1 MIDGRKVS
9 VIGSS
14 VNIFT
19 ISQCQTTNYPI
30 TCPQSSEM
38 AQASTTNLVCV
49 CVCVCVRVCVC
60 MCVCVCPLAVQMFE
74 GPSADGLGRRRWH
87 YLLFTLN

>member
-49 CVCVCVRVCVC
+49 CVCVC
-60 MCVCVCPLAVQMFE
+60 MCVCPSAVQMFE